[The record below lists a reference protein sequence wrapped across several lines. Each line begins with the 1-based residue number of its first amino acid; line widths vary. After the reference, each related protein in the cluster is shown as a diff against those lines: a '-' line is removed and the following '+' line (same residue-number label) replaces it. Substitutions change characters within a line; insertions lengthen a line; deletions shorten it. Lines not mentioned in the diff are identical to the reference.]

1 MAQRINEIM
10 TSDPVTV
17 APQTTI
23 AEVAH
28 VMEEEHIGEVLI
40 TDEDH
45 LRGVVTDRDLVVR
58 GMAHARDINDT
69 TAQDLASSDLVTC
82 AAQDPVDEAVR
93 LMREH
98 TVRRLP
104 VIQDDVLVGTVSLGD
119 LAVEK
124 DRESVLAAIS
134 AAEPNA

>member
-1 MAQRINEIM
+1 MPQHINEIM
-10 TSDPVTV
+10 TADPVTV
-17 APQTTI
+17 TPQTPI

-40 TDEDH
+40 TDDDH

-69 TAQDLASSDLVTC
+69 TAQDLCSSDIVTVE
-82 AAQDPVDEAVR
+82 AQDPVDEAVR

-104 VIQDDVLVGTVSLGD
+104 VLQDDVLVGVVSISD
-119 LAVEK
+119 LAVER
-124 DRESVLAAIS
+124 DRESVLGTIS